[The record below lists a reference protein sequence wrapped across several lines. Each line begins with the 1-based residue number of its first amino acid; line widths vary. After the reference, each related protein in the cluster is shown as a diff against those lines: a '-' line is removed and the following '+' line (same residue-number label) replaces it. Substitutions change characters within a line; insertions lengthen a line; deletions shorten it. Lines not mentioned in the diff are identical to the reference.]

1 MRVLER
7 LEPVSVF
14 YFFEEICGIPHIS
27 YHEKALS
34 DYCAAFAKE
43 RNLFYQQDELG
54 NVLIIKDAT
63 PGYEKEPAMILQ
75 GHLDMVGEKVP
86 GCNIDLEKESIHI
99 KVEGDYI
106 CAEGTTL
113 GGDDGI
119 AVAYALAILDA
130 KDIPHPRLEVV
141 LTVSEEV
148 GLLGATG
155 MDLSRCQG
163 KRLIN
168 VDSEVEG
175 VLTAGCAGGVR
186 VNSLIPVNREIKSG
200 LTCELFLEGLKGG
213 HSGMEIDKGRA
224 NANVLLG
231 RFLLLL
237 REETSYGLLDLK
249 GGAKENVIPKDGSA
263 VLLLEESKVDLLKKT
278 METFQSQM
286 EAEYGTADPDIK
298 LNLAIKE
305 PKEAAVLDEKSLDT
319 VLKVLNL
326 APNGVQAMSM
336 DLPGMVETSLNLGV
350 LELTEAQLILRFSV
364 RSSVAT
370 AKEQLVKKLELLTDV
385 FGGEITLAGDYPS
398 WPYARESRLRELAV
412 KIFKEQYER
421 ELKIEVIHAG
431 LECGILSS
439 KIPGLDCI
447 SIGPDMVDIHTPK
460 EKLSIS
466 SAARTWKY
474 LLALLAAKEA

>member
-1 MRVLER
+1 MRVLEG

-14 YFFEEICGIPHIS
+14 YFFEEICKIPHIS
-27 YHEKALS
+27 YHEQALS
-34 DYCAAFAKE
+34 DYCVAFAKE
-43 RNLFYQQDELG
+43 RKLFYQQDELG
-54 NVLIIKDAT
+54 NVLIIKEAT
-63 PGYEKEPAMILQ
+63 SGYEKEPAMILQ

-86 GCNIDLEKESIHI
+86 DCELDLEKDPIRI
-99 KVEGDYI
+99 RVDGDYI

-119 AVAYALAILDA
+119 AVAYALAVLDA

-155 MDLSRCQG
+155 MDLSLCQG

-186 VNSLIPVNREIKSG
+186 VNSQIPVSRETKKG
-200 LTCELFLEGLKGG
+200 LVCELFLEGLKGG

-237 REETSYGLLDLK
+237 KEKMSYGLLEMK
-249 GGAKENVIPKDGSA
+249 GGAKENVIPKDGGA
-263 VLLLEESKVDLLKKT
+263 VLLVDSTKVELLEKT
-278 METFQSQM
+278 IDEFHSQM
-286 EAEYGTADPDIK
+286 KAEYGTADPNIH
-298 LNLAIKE
+298 LNLVLKE
-305 PKEAAVLDEKSLDT
+305 EKEGAVLDEASLDRT
-319 VLKVLNL
+319 LKALNL
-326 APNGVQAMSM
+326 APDGVQAMSM

-350 LELTEAQLILRFSV
+350 LELAGEILTLRFSI
-364 RSSVAT
+364 RSSIAA
-370 AKEQLVKKLELLTDV
+370 AKEQLVKKLGLLTELL
-385 FGGEITLAGDYPS
+385 GGNMTLAGDYPS
-398 WPYARESRLRELAV
+398 WPYARESRLRDLAV
-412 KIFKEQYER
+412 RIFKEQYGK

-466 SAARTWKY
+466 SVARTWKY
-474 LLALLAAKEA
+474 LLALLAEKEA